1 MKKIYYVTC
10 MFCVALML
18 QSCYSGSVY
27 YGDIS
32 SDMPLKKVE
41 TRHNAHFFG
50 GLIGEGKIRKK
61 YVLEGVKDYKVK
73 HQITFWDGL
82 LASITGFIYTPSTT
96 KFYLPEKEARKY
108 NRKNNDFD
116 D

>member
-1 MKKIYYVTC
+1 MKKVFLGAC
-10 MFCVALML
+10 LFSAALMFE
-18 QSCYSGSVY
+18 SCYSSSVY
-27 YGDIS
+27 YGDVTN
-32 SDMPLKKVE
+32 DMPLKKVE

-73 HQITFWDGL
+73 HQITFTDGL
-82 LASITGFIYTPSTT
+82 LSYITAGIYTPSTT
-96 KFYLPEKEARKY
+96 KFYLPEKDARKY
-108 NRKNNDFD
+108 NRGRNGFD

>member
-1 MKKIYYVTC
+1 MKKVYFVTC
-10 MFCVALML
+10 MFCTTLML
-18 QSCYSGSVY
+18 QSCYSSSVY
-27 YGDIS
+27 YGDIT

-41 TRHNAHFFG
+41 TRHNTHFFG

-73 HQITFWDGL
+73 HQITFLDGL
-82 LASITGFIYTPSTT
+82 LSSITAGIYTPSTT
-96 KFYLPEKEARKY
+96 KFYIPEKDARKY
-108 NRKNNDFD
+108 NRNDFD